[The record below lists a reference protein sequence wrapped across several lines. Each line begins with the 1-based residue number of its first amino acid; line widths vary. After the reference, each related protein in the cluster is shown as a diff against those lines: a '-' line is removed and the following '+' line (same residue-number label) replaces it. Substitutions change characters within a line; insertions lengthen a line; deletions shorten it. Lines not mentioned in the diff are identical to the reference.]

1 MPTCPIDLFSYLSKK
16 VVEKSSPPSKIN
28 HTYVDL
34 P

>member
-1 MPTCPIDLFSYLSKK
+1 MPTCPIDLFSYLSK